1 MCSMKYKYKE
11 LLDII
16 SNGLT
21 EREDI
26 EWSNVWIDSANV
38 ETSVRYLLIGDSTMR
53 MVRSTFASLT
63 SCPVDMIGTSS
74 NLNDKLF
81 VDLIDTFFA
90 DTIYRYDAIFVQLG
104 HHGRVGADGI
114 YQEEDYAKF
123 YSEFESL
130 IKFLTQYSNK
140 IIVESIFESYCVK
153 NPFVTK
159 IVKKI
164 PRVGMLYRYGLLKE
178 TPDNRINS
186 ITNAKSEI
194 CRKVAS
200 IYGGAEVIFADV
212 NSYMK
217 NFSYYH
223 IDHIHFENKA
233 KIEIARFMK
242 NYI

>member
-1 MCSMKYKYKE
+1 MKYKYRE
-11 LLDII
+11 FLDII

-53 MVRSTFASLT
+53 MVRSTFACLT

-74 NLNDKLF
+74 NLHDKLF

-114 YQEEDYAKF
+114 GYQEEDYTKF
-123 YSEFESL
+123 YREFESL
-130 IKFLTQYSNK
+130 IKFLKQYSNK
-140 IIVESIFESYCVK
+140 IIVESVFDSYCIK
-153 NPFVTK
+153 NPFITK
-159 IVKKI
+159 IARNISGVRK
-164 PRVGMLYRYGLLKE
+164 LYRYGLLKE
-178 TPDNRINS
+178 KTDDRINS
-186 ITNAKSEI
+186 ITNVKSEI

-200 IYGGAEVIFADV
+200 TYGGAEVIFADV

-217 NFSYYH
+217 DLNYYH